1 MVDTPPPVA
10 PWLVQAATVLVGAL
24 LGFNIVVDAVSS
36 GYEGYGVTFGLIGLF
51 GGLLGLHKSIRGGAD
66 K

>member
-1 MVDTPPPVA
+1 MTAPPTA
-10 PWLVQAATVLVGAL
+10 PWLAQAATVLVGGL
-24 LGFNIVVDAVSS
+24 LGFNIVIDALSS

-51 GGLLGLHKSIRGGAD
+51 GGLLGIHKSLRGGDD